1 MLPSSIIEPLHEHLQ
16 RIKCLHEQD
25 LGKGYGSVYLPF
37 ALDRK
42 YPKAA
47 KEWIWQYV
55 FPSNLIAKDP
65 RSEIMRRH
73 HLHESGLQKEIK
85 QAVRI
90 TKIEKRVSC
99 HTFRHSFT
107 THLLQNGYD
116 IRTVH
121 ELLGHKDVK
130 NNNDL

>member
-1 MLPSSIIEPLHEHLQ
+1 MFLEFSNSL
-16 RIKCLHEQD
+16 
-25 LGKGYGSVYLPF
+25 
-37 ALDRK
+37 LDRK